1 MGNERRGESGKF
13 GKFNGLEGV
22 AIIEFVSLLKVD
34 VVVADT
40 EIVGLIAV
48 FNDGISNAGRDLNSE
63 EDDDS
68 SIFLS
73 FSMALVSSVSSQ
85 GACIS

>member
-13 GKFNGLEGV
+13 GKFNSLEGV

-34 VVVADT
+34 VVVADI
-40 EIVGLIAV
+40 EIVGLIVV
-48 FNDGISNAGRDLNSE
+48 FNGGISNAGRDLNGE